1 MIKLEVRK
9 NAYYDSVTLMLI
21 SKDVKKLE
29 GIEEALVGMGTELNR
44 EIAAN
49 LGLDA
54 PGFEAVGPN
63 DFFVAVRCGDEAA
76 FTNAIETVDTLINK
90 KADSEAAAY
99 TPPTLEG
106 ALKMDPNLNMA
117 VISVPGKFAAGVAQ
131 ECLDKNI
138 HVMLF
143 SDNVTVDEE
152 RELKTFAA
160 ERGLLV
166 MGPDC
171 GTAIINHV
179 PLAFANVVK
188 PGGIGIVAASGTGT
202 QEVSSLVDQLGGG
215 VSQVI
220 GTGGRDLK
228 KEIGGIMMTMGLES
242 LIDDEATKVIVL
254 ISKPPAKEIA
264 TQILTLATKT
274 DKPVVVCF
282 IGGDPAEIRSFGL
295 HAALSLED
303 AAYKAVA
310 LLKGEEVKDFVSFT
324 MGQAEADDTAT
335 ALLRRVGLEEKADAY
350 PAQLSGGQ
358 KQRVAI
364 ARALATDPKVLL
376 CDEATSALD
385 PTTTN
390 SILALL
396 KELNQK
402 LGVTVVIITHQM
414 SVIEEICTRVAILDG
429 GEVAEEGRVED
440 IFAHPATDA
449 ARRLVYPGGVSV
461 KQYPTGTRAVRVSFN
476 GGTVYDPL
484 IASLAID
491 CGVKVTI
498 LGADTRTIDG
508 KAFGT
513 MLLLLPDDPNEAA
526 KALSYIRSQPNITA
540 EEVEYH
546 A

>member
-310 LLKGEEVKDFVSFT
+310 LLKGEE
-324 MGQAEADDTAT
+324 
-335 ALLRRVGLEEKADAY
+335 
-350 PAQLSGGQ
+350 
-358 KQRVAI
+358 I
-364 ARALATDPKVLL
+364 
-376 CDEATSALD
+376 
-385 PTTTN
+385 
-390 SILALL
+390 
-396 KELNQK
+396 
-402 LGVTVVIITHQM
+402 
-414 SVIEEICTRVAILDG
+414 
-429 GEVAEEGRVED
+429 
-440 IFAHPATDA
+440 
-449 ARRLVYPGGVSV
+449 
-461 KQYPTGTRAVRVSFN
+461 
-476 GGTVYDPL
+476 
-484 IASLAID
+484 
-491 CGVKVTI
+491 
-498 LGADTRTIDG
+498 
-508 KAFGT
+508 
-513 MLLLLPDDPNEAA
+513 
-526 KALSYIRSQPNITA
+526 
-540 EEVEYH
+540 
-546 A
+546 

>member
-1 MIKLEVRK
+1 MLLEVQHVRK
-9 NAYYDSVTLMLI
+9 EFQNRTL
-21 SKDVKKLE
+21 
-29 GIEEALVGMGTELNR
+29 ALT
-44 EIAAN
+44 
-49 LGLDA
+49 DA
-54 PGFEAVGPN
+54 
-63 DFFVAVRCGDEAA
+63 
-76 FTNAIETVDTLINK
+76 
-90 KADSEAAAY
+90 S
-99 TPPTLEG
+99 
-106 ALKMDPNLNMA
+106 
-117 VISVPGKFAAGVAQ
+117 
-131 ECLDKNI
+131 
-138 HVMLF
+138 F
-143 SDNVTVDEE
+143 S
-152 RELKTFAA
+152 
-160 ERGLLV
+160 
-166 MGPDC
+166 
-171 GTAIINHV
+171 
-179 PLAFANVVK
+179 
-188 PGGIGIVAASGTGT
+188 
-202 QEVSSLVDQLGGG
+202 
-215 VSQVI
+215 VSQ
-220 GTGGRDLK
+220 G
-228 KEIGGIMMTMGLES
+228 
-242 LIDDEATKVIVL
+242 
-254 ISKPPAKEIA
+254 
-264 TQILTLATKT
+264 
-274 DKPVVVCF
+274 
-282 IGGDPAEIRSFGL
+282 
-295 HAALSLED
+295 
-303 AAYKAVA
+303 
-310 LLKGEEVKDFVSFT
+310 DFVSVIGPSGAGKTTLFRILNGSLRCDGGAILVNGVHFESADRRT
-324 MGQAEADDTAT
+324 RRAIQTTIGTIYQDFALVENATCRQNVLNACLPDMAFLPAVCGFFGKERVAEAD
-335 ALLRRVGLEEKADAY
+335 ALLERVGLADKVHE
-350 PAQLSGGQ
+350 PVKNLSGGQ

-449 ARRLVYPGGVSV
+449 ARRLVYPGGVSA
-461 KQYPTGTRAVRVSFN
+461 KQYPAGTRAVRVSFN

-513 MLLLLPDDPNEAA
+513 MLLLLPDDPNEAT